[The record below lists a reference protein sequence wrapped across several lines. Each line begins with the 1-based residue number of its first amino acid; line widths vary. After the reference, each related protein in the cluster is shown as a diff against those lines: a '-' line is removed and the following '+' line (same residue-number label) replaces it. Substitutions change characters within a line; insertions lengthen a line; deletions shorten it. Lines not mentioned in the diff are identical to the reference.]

1 MSAIAQVKDGKIVET
16 NSQDSLAKANGGMNG
31 VDKDT
36 FLQLLVAQMK
46 YQDPLQPTSNTE
58 YISQYATFS
67 QVEQM
72 QNMAGTME
80 LSRASQL
87 VGQEVWIKTTT
98 STGGSGYIQGQ
109 VDYVVYENGK
119 AYVSVK
125 DELYSIDDVDT
136 VVDKVYN
143 TAYNLAQELVNRI
156 FMLPG
161 INGIDLKDCEEIDR
175 LEKIYNEM
183 DEYQKGFVAN
193 DAVKA
198 LKEYIEKAKE
208 VRLAAEQ
215 SENKDEE
222 SDSNDGSDKKE

>member
-1 MSAIAQVKDGKIVET
+1 MSAVAQVKDGQIVESS
-16 NSQDSLAKANGGMNG
+16 SQNSLAKATGGASG

-46 YQDPLQPTSNTE
+46 YQDPLEPTSNTE
-58 YISQYATFS
+58 FISQYATFS

-87 VGQEVWIKTTT
+87 VGQEVWIKTTD
-98 STGGSGYIQGQ
+98 STGNTGYVQGQ

-119 AYVSVK
+119 AYVSVNE
-125 DELYSIDDVDT
+125 ELYSIDDVDT
-136 VVDKVYN
+136 VVDKAYN
-143 TAYNLAQELVNRI
+143 TAFNIAQDLVNRI

-161 INGIDLKDCEEIDR
+161 INGIDLSDCEEIDK
-175 LEKIYNEM
+175 LEKIYDAM
-183 DEYQKGFVAN
+183 DDYQKGFVAS

-215 SENKDEE
+215 AGKGSEPKDEPK
-222 SDSNDGSDKKE
+222 DDKNVE